1 MALTVALIDIAF
13 IEVTLKGSPEIIQ
26 GRWGTLG
33 FIFPMNLEEVCGIPI
48 LLLIVGQTETSALS
62 VIHRVLRLA
71 QLGSGYV

>member
-1 MALTVALIDIAF
+1 MELTVALIDIAF
-13 IEVTLKGSPEIIQ
+13 IEVTLKGSPEIIR
-26 GRWGTLG
+26 GRQGTLG

-48 LLLIVGQTETSALS
+48 LLLTVEQAETSALS